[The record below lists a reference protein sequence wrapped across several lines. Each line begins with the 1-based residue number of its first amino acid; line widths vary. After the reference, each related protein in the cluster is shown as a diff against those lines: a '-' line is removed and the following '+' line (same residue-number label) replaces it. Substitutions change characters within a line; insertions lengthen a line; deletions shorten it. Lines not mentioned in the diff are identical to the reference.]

1 MIKINTKRND
11 ISVFVISAG
20 HYYADAGAAMGV
32 LPYKLWHDKVEL
44 DAAHRIKL
52 ELHCLLI
59 VSEGR
64 VILVD
69 CGIGEYL
76 SEKLKKIYSPSKF
89 TLLDELHAAG
99 VNENDVNMVLFTH
112 LHFDHV
118 GGVINA
124 NKELCFPNAGYFVQ
138 EDEWQTALEPN
149 LVNKASYSLDEHYQI
164 LKNSDNVWRFES
176 SFGISG
182 GIEVEHIG
190 GHSPGMQ
197 IVKIKDEDQLIY
209 FAGDAFPLRLH
220 LNPAVTSAYDVCRE
234 SLCEA
239 KAAIKDELGKCGG
252 KLILGHE
259 PGDPVVEWLKSPFP

>member
-1 MIKINTKRND
+1 MVQIPTKRND
-11 ISVFVISAG
+11 IALYLLSAG
-20 HYYADAGAAMGV
+20 YYYADAGAAMGV
-32 LPYKLWHDKVEL
+32 LPYKLWCDKVEL
-44 DAAHRIKL
+44 DDAHRIRL

-76 SEKLKKIYSPSKF
+76 SEKLKKIYNPSKF

-118 GGVINA
+118 GGVINS
-124 NKELCFPNAGYFVQ
+124 KRELCFPEAGYLVQ
-138 EDEWQTALEPN
+138 EDEWQTALNPN
-149 LVNKASYSLDEHYQI
+149 LVNKASYSLEEHYQI
-164 LKNSDNVWRFES
+164 LKNSDNVHRFEGC
-176 SFGISG
+176 FGITG

-197 IVKIKDEDQLIY
+197 IVKIKDDDQLIY

-220 LNPAVTSAYDVCRE
+220 LNPVVTSAYDVCRE

-239 KAAIKDELGKCGG
+239 KTIIKDTLTKTGG

-259 PGDPVVEWLKSPFP
+259 PNDPVEIIGGIK